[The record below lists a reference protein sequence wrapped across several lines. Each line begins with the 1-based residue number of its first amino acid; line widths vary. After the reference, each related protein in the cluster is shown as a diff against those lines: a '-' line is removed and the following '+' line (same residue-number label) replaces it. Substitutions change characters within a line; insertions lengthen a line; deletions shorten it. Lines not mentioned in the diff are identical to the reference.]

1 MIIMTIIAVWFVG
14 SLAMVLALAR
24 AASRPLPEPDLE
36 ESPGKQG
43 EMPGHSESEAAGY
56 HDLKPAVA

>member
-14 SLAMVLALAR
+14 SLVLVLALAR
-24 AASRPLPEPDLE
+24 AASRPLPEPDA
-36 ESPGKQG
+36 
-43 EMPGHSESEAAGY
+43 EAGLDLLGQPSSQTEPEPAGV